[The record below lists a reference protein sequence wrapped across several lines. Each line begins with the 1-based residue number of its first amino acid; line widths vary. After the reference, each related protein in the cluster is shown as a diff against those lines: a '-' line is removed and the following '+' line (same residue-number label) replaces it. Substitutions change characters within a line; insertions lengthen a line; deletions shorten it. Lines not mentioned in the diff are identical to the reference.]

1 MDTKWDEVQFYEQIQ
16 AAKNF
21 EASTD
26 SPHLK
31 TKWQK
36 ITNAMFEV
44 MELIENMNGW
54 YEYYIKAN

>member
-44 MELIENMNGW
+44 MELIENMNG
-54 YEYYIKAN
+54 

>member
-44 MELIENMNGW
+44 MAVSYTHLTLPTTP
-54 YEYYIKAN
+54 YV